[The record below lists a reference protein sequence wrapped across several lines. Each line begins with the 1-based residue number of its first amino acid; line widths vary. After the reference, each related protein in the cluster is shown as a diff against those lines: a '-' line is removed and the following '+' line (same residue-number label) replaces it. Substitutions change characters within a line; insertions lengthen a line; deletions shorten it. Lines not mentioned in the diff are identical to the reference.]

1 MYDLLHCV
9 RQWIMYNPTIWKICY
24 SARFVIGSLEPGVT
38 NAVVNIPDDAV
49 SADIRLETEGDD
61 ASDEC
66 PTGLSP
72 STYHP
77 RRALR
82 MALEEWLVEFNRPVA
97 ATGTIQQP
105 QIPTPV
111 PILPSVNTCMSLT
124 STTLATPGIPQPNIN
139 VLADAVQDTTFTVAM
154 NPVMNSLVSE
164 NKVVVETAQE
174 EADTASTVSQ
184 DASSTS
190 GVEPMDCNPSP
201 ATSPPHNEDSMMVE
215 NGETSKEETTEETTT
230 PVIDTTSQDKSTATP
245 KSSLTLPLDS
255 DLDNSD
261 ELTVD
266 DLQLL
271 TDLFYL
277 PYEHGKQGINIM
289 NEFNWLKINSHLV
302 IDQKKDDVDS
312 KPEVNFLC
320 FYFILCIHDLY
331 LQGNLDF

>member
-1 MYDLLHCV
+1 M
-9 RQWIMYNPTIWKICY
+9 
-24 SARFVIGSLEPGVT
+24 
-38 NAVVNIPDDAV
+38 VNIPDDAV

-215 NGETSKEETTEETTT
+215 NGETSKEVTTEETTTT
-230 PVIDTTSQDKSTATP
+230 PVIDTTSQEKSTPTP

-312 KPEVNFLC
+312 KPEVNLLC
-320 FYFILCIHDLY
+320 FNFILCNHDLY
-331 LQGNLDF
+331 LQYNVDY